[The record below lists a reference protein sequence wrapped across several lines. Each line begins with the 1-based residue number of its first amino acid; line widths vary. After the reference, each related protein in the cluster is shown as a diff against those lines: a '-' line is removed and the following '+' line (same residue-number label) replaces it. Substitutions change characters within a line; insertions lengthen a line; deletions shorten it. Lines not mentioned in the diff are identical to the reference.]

1 MPTLKEVARDF
12 GLGLLT
18 LEDLREAAQ
27 AERIHKQTAEEV
39 LQLISEWETRG
50 WSRNELRSRVRR
62 LVPPPPK
69 KSRYSG
75 DALYQPGLDAQRR
88 RRV

>member
-12 GLGLLT
+12 ALGQLT
-18 LEDLREAAQ
+18 LEDLREAAL
-27 AERIHKQTAEEV
+27 AERIHRDTAQDV
-39 LQLISEWETRG
+39 LHLISDWETRG
-50 WSRNELRSRVRR
+50 YSRNELRSRVRQ

-69 KSRYSG
+69 KSRTSG

-88 RRV
+88 PR